1 MVALSSSA
9 FLDTITAGFGACLG
23 TGFGAT
29 VGFGANTGLDATL
42 FSGYS
47 IDYIK
52 GTKVI
57 LFTNTH
63 VSKGTQFTNYRVQVA

>member
-1 MVALSSSA
+1 MVALSSST
-9 FLDTITAGFGACLG
+9 FLDTTAAGFGACLD

-29 VGFGANTGLDATL
+29 VGFGATTGLDATL
-42 FSGYS
+42 FPGYS
-47 IDYIK
+47 IDYVK

-57 LFTNTH
+57 LFTKAH